1 MKQIEATVTPRP
13 AGSTSARH
21 ELGRALGKTVLA
33 RHWPISLLVALGLVI
48 ILLVGDDFGPSWDE
62 WANAKIGAA
71 ALRAYMGDPEY
82 FTLPAQADHG
92 PFYFMLY
99 AAGSKALGVFLPSWR
114 LVDRRHILN
123 AMSLLV
129 GLCALYAIC
138 LRYLAKGAA
147 TAITWLF
154 AAQPLIFGQGFVN
167 QKDIPFMSFFAA
179 SVALGLYA
187 ADAWGYPRPSGKP
200 QAKEEMNA
208 HPTSSLRLGVAIVTV
223 VLAVLWWVDW
233 WGVGWTQQVALG
245 TLSRVYSGEIGG
257 WLRNMFLLVATD
269 SYKTPLTLYLG
280 KARELFFWLR
290 VLLTPMWLALV
301 LWTWYMASRR
311 VREVIRTWIAG
322 PYPLLIL
329 AGVTLGCTISIRQ
342 YGILAGCL
350 AGVLFVVNGR
360 RRSILPLA
368 LYGLTAAV
376 ATYVTWPFLWANPVN
391 GFLHSLGRASGYGAW
406 MVLFRGQ
413 IIDARVLPWDYVPG
427 MTVLELTEPAVLL
440 FLIGC
445 GVLIWRAR
453 KGEGRAIDQGLL
465 LVWLVLPVVAIHVLG
480 GTIYD
485 NIRHVLFLL
494 PPIFVIAGYG
504 IEWLLS
510 RLPSRWLRGALV
522 GLLLLPGL
530 VAAIRLHPY
539 ESSYFNSLAGGLT
552 GAADEYF
559 VDPLCL
565 SYREATRMLN
575 GIAEPGAV
583 VSVYGPS
590 TNVVPFAREDLR
602 IVSFRRRS
610 EAAYLMTC
618 KRTLFVQF
626 AGEGFVVR
634 AEVVRDGAAL
644 ARILERAPTE

>member
-1 MKQIEATVTPRP
+1 
-13 AGSTSARH
+13 
-21 ELGRALGKTVLA
+21 
-33 RHWPISLLVALGLVI
+33 
-48 ILLVGDDFGPSWDE
+48 
-62 WANAKIGAA
+62 
-71 ALRAYMGDPEY
+71 
-82 FTLPAQADHG
+82 
-92 PFYFMLY
+92 
-99 AAGSKALGVFLPSWR
+99 
-114 LVDRRHILN
+114 
-123 AMSLLV
+123 
-129 GLCALYAIC
+129 
-138 LRYLAKGAA
+138 
-147 TAITWLF
+147 
-154 AAQPLIFGQGFVN
+154 
-167 QKDIPFMSFFAA
+167 
-179 SVALGLYA
+179 
-187 ADAWGYPRPSGKP
+187 
-200 QAKEEMNA
+200 
-208 HPTSSLRLGVAIVTV
+208 
-223 VLAVLWWVDW
+223 
-233 WGVGWTQQVALG
+233 
-245 TLSRVYSGEIGG
+245 
-257 WLRNMFLLVATD
+257 
-269 SYKTPLTLYLG
+269 
-280 KARELFFWLR
+280 
-290 VLLTPMWLALV
+290 
-301 LWTWYMASRR
+301 
-311 VREVIRTWIAG
+311 
-322 PYPLLIL
+322 
-329 AGVTLGCTISIRQ
+329 
-342 YGILAGCL
+342 
-350 AGVLFVVNGR
+350 VVNAR

-391 GFLHSLGRASGYGAW
+391 GFLQSLGRASGYGAW
-406 MVLFRGQ
+406 MVMFRGQ
-413 IIDARVLPWDYVPG
+413 IIDARVIPWDYVPG

-465 LVWLVLPVVAIHVLG
+465 LVWLVLPVVAIYVAG

-504 IEWLLS
+504 LEWLLS

-530 VAAIRLHPY
+530 VAATRLHPY